1 MHLSRFCKKLSTD
14 SSNVLSELANMM
26 RTMTKSSKIEL
37 VIGEMHFALEDLQNA
52 LKSLPNHSI
61 SPPTETTVQDS
72 CNTTTVKTNRKD
84 NIVVPVVEIVP
95 LVTIASLL
103 IEVAARVQEIMESVN
118 ELASQAEFE
127 QESTKGTDTNKSN
140 HHNGDNQDNVT
151 IATTGRV

>member
-14 SSNVLSELANMM
+14 SSNVLCELVNMM
-26 RTMTKSSKIEL
+26 RTMTKSSKIDL
-37 VIGEMHFALEDLQNA
+37 VIGEMHDALEDLQNA

-61 SPPTETTVQDS
+61 SPPAETTVQGS
-72 CNTTTVKTNRKD
+72 CNTAVKTNRKD

-103 IEVAARVQEIMESVN
+103 IEIAARVQEIMESVN

-127 QESTKGTDTNKSN
+127 PGSAKRTDTTNKSN
-140 HHNGDNQDNVT
+140 HHNGNNQDNVT
-151 IATTGRV
+151 IATTEKV